1 MRRTRCPRRANLPS
15 ALDDFS
21 TVAPYLAVEAR
32 TGKQAP
38 TRTTRSSRGLR
49 YATRIY
55 PSSPSLQ
62 VSKRVRLTWSDTVVI
77 MEYDPLAPVPRY
89 RQIAGIIRERIERGE
104 ILPQRPVPSEVQI
117 EQEFGVAR
125 ATARKAIAVLRD
137 AGLVVT
143 VPGLGTFVLPPGE
156 RKPPADG

>member
-1 MRRTRCPRRANLPS
+1 
-15 ALDDFS
+15 
-21 TVAPYLAVEAR
+21 
-32 TGKQAP
+32 
-38 TRTTRSSRGLR
+38 
-49 YATRIY
+49 
-55 PSSPSLQ
+55 
-62 VSKRVRLTWSDTVVI
+62 

-104 ILPQRPVPSEVQI
+104 IQPQRPVPSEVQI

-143 VPGLGTFVLPPGE
+143 VPGLGTFVVPPAERNLPPVN
-156 RKPPADG
+156 